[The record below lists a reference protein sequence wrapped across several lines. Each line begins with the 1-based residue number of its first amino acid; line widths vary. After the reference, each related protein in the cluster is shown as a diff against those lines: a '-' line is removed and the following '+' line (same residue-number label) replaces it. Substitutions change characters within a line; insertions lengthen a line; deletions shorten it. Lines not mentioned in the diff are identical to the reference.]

1 MKKFDLAVIGAGP
14 GGYVAA
20 IKAAHLGLNTVVF
33 EKEYVGGVCLNVGC
47 IPSKALIKSAHVFDE
62 MKEAELFGLSLGK
75 NAKPQV
81 NWEALMKRK
90 EGIVTKLTGGV
101 RGLIKGA
108 GATLVEGFAKVKDAN
123 HIECNGEEYEVKN
136 IILAL
141 GSSPSYPNVKGLKE
155 AVENGDVIDST
166 GALSLEKQP
175 KDFIVIGGGV
185 IALELASVY
194 NSLGS
199 NVTMIQRSEKILTGM
214 DEDVRTEMGK
224 VAVKA
229 GINLITGTKLLE
241 VNGKTVKYEK
251 DGKTFEV
258 KGDAVLCSLG
268 RSVNTAGIEALNLQM
283 EDKRVKVNEYYQ
295 TSVKG
300 VYAIGDMSS
309 PLQLAHVA
317 SAEGLCALDH
327 LMGKPRKLN
336 YNRMPS
342 VVYGHPEAAAVGM
355 TEEEVK
361 AAGIEYEV
369 GKFPVAAN
377 GKSMASGDTQGFIKV
392 ISDKKIGEILGM
404 HMVSAAASDMIAEGV
419 MIMELEG
426 TPHEIGNSVHPHP
439 TNVEMVLEA
448 AHIIEGYPIHVGKA
462 RKKKK

>member
-14 GGYVAA
+14 GGYVTA
-20 IKAAHLGLNTVVF
+20 IKAAHLGLSTVVF

-47 IPSKALIKSAHVFDE
+47 IPSKSLIKSAHLFDE
-62 MKEAELFGLSLGK
+62 IKEAQSFGLTLGSS
-75 NAKPQV
+75 AKPDV
-81 NWEALMKRK
+81 DWDALMKRK
-90 EGIVTKLTGGV
+90 EGIVSKLTGGV
-101 RGLIKGA
+101 RGLLKGA
-108 GATLVEGFAKVKDAN
+108 GATLVEGFATVKDAK

-141 GSSPSYPNVKGLKE
+141 GSTPSFPNVPGLKE
-155 AVENGDVIDST
+155 AVEKGDVVDST
-166 GALSLEKQP
+166 GALSLPKKP

-185 IALELASVY
+185 IAFELACVY
-194 NSLGS
+194 NSFGS
-199 NVTMIQRSEKILTGM
+199 NVTMIQRSPKILTGM
-214 DEDVRTEMGK
+214 DEEIRDQMGK
-224 VAVKA
+224 VAKKA

-251 DGKTFEV
+251 DGKTHEV
-258 KGDAVLCSLG
+258 SAEAVLCCLG
-268 RSVNTAGIEALNLQM
+268 RSVNTKGIEALNLEM
-283 EDKRVKVNEYYQ
+283 ENKRVKVDEYYR
-295 TSVKG
+295 TSVPG

-327 LMGKPRKLN
+327 LTGNPRTLN

-342 VVYGHPEAAAVGM
+342 VVYGAPEVASVGM

-377 GKSMASGDTQGFIKV
+377 GKSMSAGDSVGFIK
-392 ISDKKIGEILGM
+392 ILSDKKIGEILGV
-404 HMVSAAASDMIAEGV
+404 HMVSSAASDMIAEAV
-419 MIMELEG
+419 MVMELEG
-426 TPHEIGNSVHPHP
+426 TPVEIGNAVHPHP
-439 TNVEMVLEA
+439 TNSEMVMEV
-448 AHIIEGYPIHVGKA
+448 AHMIEGYPIHVGMP
-462 RKKKK
+462 RKKK